1 MLTAKKQGWL
11 HRNLER
17 NQLLIDLLVGTS
29 SWLFWLTFLWFWVHA
44 GNEGEQDNAEFLE
57 LCSLCL
63 VANKHHLNVNW
74 NISYWHM
81 LHSCCIVLHCKAW
94 KRYSFGAMVR
104 LCLCKFFMISILTR
118 FITVVID
125 SNYQGEISGCFT
137 YTHLYFSLSLS
148 IYMEI
153 DFYSDNHSIF
163 WRFQTLNFL
172 RFFFLCLCSDMSFS
186 CS

>member
-1 MLTAKKQGWL
+1 MTSQKSWKKSAPDWSVSG
-11 HRNLER
+11 H
-17 NQLLIDLLVGTS
+17 IIMC
-29 SWLFWLTFLWFWVHA
+29 WLFWLTFLWFWVHA

-63 VANKHHLNVNW
+63 VANMHHLNVNW

-81 LHSCCIVLHCKAW
+81 LHSCCIVLQCKAW

-137 YTHLYFSLSLS
+137 YTHLYFFLSLY
-148 IYMEI
+148 IYGNR
-153 DFYSDNHSIF
+153 FLF
-163 WRFQTLNFL
+163 W
-172 RFFFLCLCSDMSFS
+172 
-186 CS
+186 